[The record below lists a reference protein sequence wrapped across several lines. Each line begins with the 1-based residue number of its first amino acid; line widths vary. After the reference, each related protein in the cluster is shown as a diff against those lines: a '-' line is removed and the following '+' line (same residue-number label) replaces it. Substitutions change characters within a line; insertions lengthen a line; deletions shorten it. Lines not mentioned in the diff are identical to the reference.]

1 MYKSLKS
8 FVGKINMAKG
18 QEKEITDKNIIN
30 DLIQAGY
37 IEEVKIENEIKKEVE
52 KVEEV
57 EEVIDKRKSK
67 KKKSK

>member
-30 DLIQAGY
+30 DLLQAGY

-57 EEVIDKRKSK
+57 IDKMKSK

>member
-30 DLIQAGY
+30 DLLQAGY

-57 EEVIDKRKSK
+57 IDKRKSK

>member
-30 DLIQAGY
+30 DLLQAGY
-37 IEEVKIENEIKKEVE
+37 IEEVKIENKIKKEVE

-57 EEVIDKRKSK
+57 IDKMKSK

>member
-30 DLIQAGY
+30 DLLQAGY

>member
-30 DLIQAGY
+30 DLLQAGY

-52 KVEEV
+52 KVEEA
-57 EEVIDKRKSK
+57 IDKMKSK